1 MNVPTLILAPLVV
14 VSLMFAGFFVAR
26 LVRGWGES
34 AEMSGPMAAS
44 ADRVALEGLRDRTLA
59 TLKDLEVEYAWGK
72 LSAEDYE
79 DLRHFY
85 EAEAVRI
92 LHQLE
97 AA

>member
-1 MNVPTLILAPLVV
+1 MNVPTLILAPLLV
-14 VSLMFAGFFVAR
+14 VSLMVAGFFVAR
-26 LVRGWGES
+26 MVRGWGES
-34 AEMSGPMAAS
+34 TDMSHPLAES

-59 TLKDLEVEYAWGK
+59 TLKDLEVEYALGK

-97 AA
+97 VE